1 MIGIL
6 AAPRKGVSEVTYFQ
20 LPPLQYPFLYI
31 FSLYFR
37 QRLALDLGGGVKKEK
52 RGAVYCSI
60 RQTRT
65 SLSKIIRSNSH

>member
-37 QRLALDLGGGVKKEK
+37 QHLALDLGDGVKKNGEQYIVQSDK
-52 RGAVYCSI
+52 RV
-60 RQTRT
+60 
-65 SLSKIIRSNSH
+65 HP